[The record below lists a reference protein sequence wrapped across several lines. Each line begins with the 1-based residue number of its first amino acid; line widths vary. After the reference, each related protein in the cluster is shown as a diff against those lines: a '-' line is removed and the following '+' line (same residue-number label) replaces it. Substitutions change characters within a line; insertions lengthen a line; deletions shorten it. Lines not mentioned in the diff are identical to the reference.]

1 MLRMGRH
8 STAEQRRRRVQ
19 EVISEVR
26 QKKSRKN
33 KRPLQLNLTKC
44 AHTLIGDPLR
54 SRGISGGERKRLAFA
69 SEVICKKRFF

>member
-8 STAEQRRRRVQ
+8 STAEQRKQRVQ
-19 EVISEVR
+19 DVISEVC
-26 QKKSRKN
+26 QKKPRKD
-33 KRPLQLNLTKC
+33 KPLLQLNLTKC

-69 SEVICKKRFF
+69 SEVICRAICV